1 MAIKINQVT
10 VNPTQVTVG
19 QTFTVTISA
28 VDVTWSEIKKDFQN
42 WNEIKTE
49 LANWRSVL
57 NYH

>member
-1 MAIKINQVT
+1 MAVKISDVKISPQEA
-10 VNPTQVTVG
+10 TVG
-19 QTFTVTISA
+19 QTITITITA
-28 VDVTWSEIKKDFQN
+28 VDVSWGIIKNDYAN